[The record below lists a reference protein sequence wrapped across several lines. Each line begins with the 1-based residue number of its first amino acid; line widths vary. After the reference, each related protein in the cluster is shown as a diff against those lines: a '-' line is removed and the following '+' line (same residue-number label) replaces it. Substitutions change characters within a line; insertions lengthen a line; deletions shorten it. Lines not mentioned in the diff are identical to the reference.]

1 MVTIRHPLLQVGNA
15 VFVASFEYLVDLS
28 YLWSTSTDLQ
38 LTNGTDAAYYNPGMR
53 CAILRTYA

>member
-1 MVTIRHPLLQVGNA
+1 MMPMMQVGNA
-15 VFVASFEYLVDLS
+15 VFGASFEYLVDLS